1 MLAPIALGLC
11 STGSETMASSEIDRG
26 HEAMTELMRS
36 GIGTSIAVSTVH
48 TIAMVIAGGTMAW
61 IVYRWAGLKL
71 LRNAWLNLEGVWA
84 ASLIVTG
91 LLSFAL

>member
-1 MLAPIALGLC
+1 
-11 STGSETMASSEIDRG
+11 
-26 HEAMTELMRS
+26 MTELMRL
-36 GIGTSIAVSTVH
+36 GIATSIAVSTVH
-48 TIAMVIAGGTMAW
+48 TIAMVIAGGAMAW

-91 LLSFAL
+91 LVSFAL